1 MAAAIPAAIGLG
13 SSVIGGIQGKGAAK
27 KQAKLQ
33 EQQYALLKP
42 LLEAQSAGGKYAIDQ
57 SKPMIAG
64 ATQGL
69 EDLKNF
75 WQPLVSGDRSAIDMF
90 LSPERRA
97 INQGYR
103 SMANNLATFGPRG
116 GGRVS
121 ALAQADENRQ
131 GKLSDLVFAGRREG
145 ANQLGDLNKTLGSMG
160 TNILGQGLGA
170 GQQLSGLYN
179 NQSNRSMAQNQIT
192 GNDMAGLGETLGK
205 FLGNFKIFGG
215 TGFGKSGG

>member
-42 LLEAQSAGGKYAIDQ
+42 LLEAQAAGGRYALDQ
-57 SKPMIAG
+57 SKPLIEG
-64 ATQGL
+64 ASQGFS
-69 EDLKNF
+69 DLRNF

-103 SMANNLATFGPRG
+103 SAANNLATFGPRG

-121 ALAQADENRQ
+121 ALAAADEQRQ
-131 GKLSDLVFAGRREG
+131 GRLSDLVFGARREG
-145 ANQLGDLNKTLGSMG
+145 ANQLGNITNAQAGFGSGLLGAGM
-160 TNILGQGLGA
+160 GA

-179 NQSNRSMAQNQIT
+179 NQANRAFQQNQIT
-192 GNDMAGLGETLGK
+192 GNDMAGMGEALGK
-205 FLGNFKIFGG
+205 FLGNFKTFGG
-215 TGFGKSGG
+215 SGFGKS